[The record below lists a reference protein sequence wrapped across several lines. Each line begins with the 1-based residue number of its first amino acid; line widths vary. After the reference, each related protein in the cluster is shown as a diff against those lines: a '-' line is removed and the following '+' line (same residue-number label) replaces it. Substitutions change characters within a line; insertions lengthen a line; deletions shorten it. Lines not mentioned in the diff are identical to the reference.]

1 MDLFNLSVEKI
12 SEGLKNKEFSS
23 VEITKAFID
32 RIKEDKSKEDGIN
45 AYITIMEE
53 EAIKLAK
60 EADKLI
66 KEGKNSPLTGVPIA
80 IKDNI
85 NIKGIPTTCGSRIL
99 TSYKASYNST
109 VVERLIYREK
119 MIPLG
124 KLNMDEFAMG
134 SSTETSFYGITRN
147 PFDKSR
153 VPGGSSG
160 GSAAAVAAGLAPVA
174 LGSDTGGSIRQPAA
188 FCGVVGLKP
197 TYGLVSRYGLVA
209 FASSLDQIGPIAK
222 TVKDAALILSAM
234 EGHDPK
240 DSTSLNIK
248 PRQYKLDGNI
258 KGLKV
263 GLPEE
268 YFIEGLNDEVKK
280 NVLEISEL
288 LKKSGAEVMEISLPH
303 SKYAVSTYYIVATA
317 EASSNLERYDGI
329 KYGLRENAKTLSEV
343 YTKTRSKGFGAEV
356 KRRIM
361 LGTYVLSAGYYD
373 AYYLKALKVRNLIK
387 MDFDKAFEKVNV
399 ILSPTSPTTAFK
411 IGEKIDDPISMYL
424 SDIYTISA
432 NLAGLPAISI
442 PTGFS
447 TNGLPIGSQLIG
459 KILDEQTILNVAF
472 AIEQSLK

>member
-32 RIKEDKSKEDGIN
+32 KIKEDKSKEDGIN